1 MTMIS
6 IEKNKLIPI
15 VFFSVLLVFVIF
27 FTMTDIGTLF
37 VATSLTLDATNSQG
51 KADERGVD
59 ASTGIFRGKGFKG
72 NLPPRVCEANPSLCP
87 PSSNEDII
95 NARNGIS
102 VGGGAPSST
111 IGLSG
116 LQVLVRDDVLVFDS
130 FQTPAKGQEIT
141 STILFEWGNADPIEI
156 RQVLI
161 PNEFFSWFTFDLPQT
176 LIGEGIAFDGR
187 SDGEFFFTFEIP
199 ENTLGTEFT
208 IPVRLIVGND
218 IQNYDTNA
226 LIEVETPK
234 AVIDS
239 FSFAEFFRS
248 LFAFFRSPQ

>member
-6 IEKNKLIPI
+6 IEKNKLIPVV
-15 VFFSVLLVFVIF
+15 VFSFLLVFVF
-27 FTMTDIGTLF
+27 LFAVTDIGTFF

-59 ASTGIFRGKGFKG
+59 ASRGHFRGEGFKG

-87 PSSNEDII
+87 PSSTDDII
-95 NARNGIS
+95 NARNGITI
-102 VGGGAPSST
+102 GGGAPSST
-111 IGLSG
+111 IGLFG
-116 LQVLVRDDVLVFDS
+116 FQELVRDDVLVFDR
-130 FQTPAKGQEIT
+130 FHTPAKGQEIT
-141 STILFEWGNADPIEI
+141 GSVLFEWGNADPIEV

-176 LIGEGIAFDGR
+176 IIGEGVAFDGR
-187 SDGEFFFTFEIP
+187 SDGEFFYSFEIP

-226 LIEVETPK
+226 LIEIETPK
-234 AVIDS
+234 AVIDT

-248 LFAFFRSPQ
+248 LFAFFRSD